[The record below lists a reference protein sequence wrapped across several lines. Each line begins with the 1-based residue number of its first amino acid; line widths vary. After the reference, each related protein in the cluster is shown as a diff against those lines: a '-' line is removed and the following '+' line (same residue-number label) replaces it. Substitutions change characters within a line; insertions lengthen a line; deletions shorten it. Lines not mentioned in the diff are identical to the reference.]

1 MKFYS
6 NVAVKELPHTNHL
19 YTLNTESFSIEVEPN
34 DRARYQAHAE
44 TAALGALTL
53 ARILTNG
60 AVVSRKNEEFVDPG
74 HKRFSLVHVVEGELA
89 ISHRL
94 GMSVLKAGEFTLM
107 DNSHPRKMF
116 VYESCSLFLVS
127 IPCQVLQR
135 YIPSP
140 EAIEGLMMQATD
152 DSAGGEPVFATLLS
166 LWEQLKQGNL
176 REFAPSISEKFLTR
190 VAQVYTNHFPAL
202 SSAAVRRITEAKQL
216 IEAQLG
222 DPELSVEHVATC
234 MGVSSRYLRELFH
247 GSEKLSHYILRR
259 RLEESACLLHS
270 TLEQANSITA
280 IAFRCGFNSPAHFSR
295 TFHKHFGVTP
305 TVFRRQS
312 LAAL

>member
-6 NVAVKELPHTNHL
+6 NVAVKDLPHTNHL
-19 YTLNTESFSIEVEPN
+19 YTLNTESFSIEVEPT
-34 DRARYQAHAE
+34 DRARYEAHAE

-53 ARILTNG
+53 ARIVTNG
-60 AVVSRKNEEFVDPG
+60 AVVSRKNEEFIDPG
-74 HKRFSLVHVVEGELA
+74 HRRFSLVYVVAGELA

-94 GMSVLKAGEFTLM
+94 GMNMLKPGEFTLM

-116 VYESCSLFLVS
+116 VYDSCTLFLIS

-140 EAIEGLMMQATD
+140 EAIEGLTLQARGSD
-152 DSAGGEPVFATLLS
+152 NVEPLFEPLLA
-166 LWEQLKQGNL
+166 LWEQLKLGSL
-176 REFAPSISEKFLTR
+176 REFAPSISEKFLSR
-190 VAQVYTNHFPAL
+190 VAQFYTRHFPAL

-222 DPELSVEHVATC
+222 NPDLSVEHVATC

-270 TLEQANSITA
+270 ALEQTNSITA

-295 TFHKHFGVTP
+295 AFHKHFGMTP
-305 TVFRRQS
+305 SVYRRQS
-312 LAAL
+312 LSAN